1 MNISFGVATRVSDD
15 FVYFPI
21 DGIMGLGP
29 QNASTQNVPTI
40 MDDLVAKRLIN
51 EKLFGIAL
59 ARHTDAVNDG
69 VVNFGAVDAGLF
81 EGELNF
87 MPSLSQNGLWEIKV
101 DDTSVDGRGAGISGR
116 TAVIDSGTS
125 LILVPPGDALKLHS
139 IIPGAQTN
147 GDVFAVPCN
156 TTSNI
161 EFTFGGVKYK
171 VPPKDYVSD
180 MINADEDIC
189 QSLITGRVI
198 SPPPPLLERKLKIRM
213 VTNKKKCIVT
223 SESLICAQVKKIK
236 NHRIITHEA
245 NKLSQQQQ
253 VLSKSTWLLGDV
265 FLKNVYSVFDLDNNR
280 VGKIYTPQLPLLPP
294 WFS

>member
-1 MNISFGVATRVSDD
+1 
-15 FVYFPI
+15 
-21 DGIMGLGP
+21 MGLGP

-87 MPSLSQNGLWEIKV
+87 MPSISQNGLWEIKV

-125 LILVPPGDALKLHS
+125 LVLVPPGDALKLHS

-171 VPPKDYVSD
+171 VPPKDYVSE
-180 MINADEDIC
+180 MINTDEDIC

-213 VTNKKKCIVT
+213 VTNKN
-223 SESLICAQVKKIK
+223 A
-236 NHRIITHEA
+236 
-245 NKLSQQQQ
+245 
-253 VLSKSTWLLGDV
+253 WLHPNL
-265 FLKNVYSVFDLDNNR
+265 
-280 VGKIYTPQLPLLPP
+280 
-294 WFS
+294 